1 MIATA
6 IGPKNTERVSG
17 IMARM
22 AASIDIK
29 VKKLKGPGLVY
40 FPILWTP
47 SRNCRDS
54 AGVNVQGRGWPCSSY
69 QRL

>member
-29 VKKLKGPGLVY
+29 VKGARVGLFPNPVDAEPKL
-40 FPILWTP
+40 
-47 SRNCRDS
+47 S
-54 AGVNVQGRGWPCSSY
+54 
-69 QRL
+69 